1 MFFSLP
7 YLATVFVLI
16 LIQAMAAVPWVTTVF
31 ANRTLTLGEILRE
44 SFLPRTLLRV
54 LVVGVVLA
62 VVSLGLGQDRTTLE
76 TVGMWAG
83 FLFQLQLI
91 VDFFLLGFPLLM
103 KVWPKGGAVAFAA
116 FREGVRQPMFWV
128 LFIFA
133 FLALVVSLV
142 VPYFTFG
149 EDLVMVK
156 DLGFDTMMLA
166 AALFGAIAA
175 SQSISE
181 EIEGRTAVTLMS
193 KPVSRRQFL
202 LGKFL
207 GILLASLLMFA
218 LLGWVFEGLIPTKSW
233 LDRLD
238 PVPNPAWLTSTLASF
253 NLPDPATDL
262 LRGVGL
268 WVDQT
273 LQVLP
278 GLVMT
283 FSEVTVLLAV
293 AVALATRT
301 TMVVNLATVLAIY
314 FLANV
319 TPVLVQIGDE
329 ATAAAKA
336 AHRVDAGAE
345 LLSFTAGLF
354 NILLPDLDA
363 FRIGPA
369 LVADIAVPAP
379 YVLSVLFY
387 GMLYTLIVLLL
398 GLVLFEDR
406 DLA

>member
-1 MFFSLP
+1 MLPSLP
-7 YLATVFVLI
+7 YLITAFVIALLQAAAALPWVATVLANRSLTLSEMARDAVKPQVFLSVFGC
-16 LIQAMAAVPWVTTVF
+16 AVAAAVF
-31 ANRTLTLGEILRE
+31 CMMFGRARE
-44 SFLPRTLLRV
+44 
-54 LVVGVVLA
+54 
-62 VVSLGLGQDRTTLE
+62 TLE
-76 TVGMWAG
+76 TIGTTAG
-83 FLFQLQLI
+83 FLLEIQLV
-91 VDFFLLGFPLLM
+91 VDFFILVFPVLM

-128 LFIFA
+128 LFLFGL
-133 FLALVVSLV
+133 LALVTSLIV
-142 VPYFTFG
+142 QYFNFG
-149 EDLVMVK
+149 EYIVMVK
-156 DLGFDTMMLA
+156 DLGYDTMMLVA
-166 AALFGAIAA
+166 TLFGAIAA

-207 GILLASLLMFA
+207 GILLAALLMFG
-218 LLGWVFEGLIPTKSW
+218 LLGWVFEVLIPTKSW

-238 PVPNPAWLTSTLASF
+238 PTPVPGWLTGALSWA
-253 NLPDPATDL
+253 NLPDQATNL
-262 LRGVGL
+262 LRGVGF
-268 WVDQT
+268 WADQT

-283 FSEVTVLLAV
+283 FSEVTVLIAV
-293 AVALATRT
+293 AVALATRAP
-301 TMVVNLATVLAIY
+301 MAANLVTVLAIY

-329 ATAAAKA
+329 ATRNAAQ
-336 AHRVDAGAE
+336 HNRTDAGAQ

-369 LVADIAVPAP
+369 LVADVAVPGT

-387 GMLYTLIVLLL
+387 GVLYTLIVLLL

>member
-7 YLATVFVLI
+7 YLAAIFVLF
-16 LIQAMAAVPWVTTVF
+16 LIQALAALPWVTTVF
-31 ANRTLTLGEILRE
+31 ANRSLTLAEMLRDA
-44 SFLPRTLLRV
+44 SKPQVLLRV
-54 LVVGVVLA
+54 LLVGVALIGA
-62 VVSLGLGQDRTTLE
+62 SMLFGQERTTLE
-76 TVGMWAG
+76 TIGTTAG
-83 FLFQLQLI
+83 FLLELQLI

-103 KVWPKGGAVAFAA
+103 TVWPKGGAVAFAA

-128 LFIFA
+128 LFLFGL
-133 FLALVVSLV
+133 LALVVSLV

-175 SQSISE
+175 SHSISE

-218 LLGWVFEGLIPTKSW
+218 LLGWVFEGILPVKAW

-238 PVPNPAWLTSTLASF
+238 PTPTPAWLTATLSAA
-253 NLPDPATDL
+253 NLPDQATDL

-293 AVALATRT
+293 SVALATRS
-301 TMVVNLATVLAIY
+301 TMVVNLATVLSIY

-319 TPVLVQIGDE
+319 TPVLVTIGQE
-329 ATAAAKA
+329 AKA
-336 AHRVDAGAE
+336 HQPGPVSE

-354 NILLPDLDA
+354 DMLLPDLDA

-369 LVADIAVPAP
+369 LVSDVAVPAP

-387 GMLYTLIVLLL
+387 GVLYTLIVLLL

>member
-1 MFFSLP
+1 M
-7 YLATVFVLI
+7 
-16 LIQAMAAVPWVTTVF
+16 Q
-31 ANRTLTLGEILRE
+31 
-44 SFLPRTLLRV
+44 
-54 LVVGVVLA
+54 
-62 VVSLGLGQDRTTLE
+62 
-76 TVGMWAG
+76 
-83 FLFQLQLI
+83 
-91 VDFFLLGFPLLM
+91 
-103 KVWPKGGAVAFAA
+103 VWPKGGAVAFAA

-128 LFIFA
+128 LFLFGL
-133 FLALVVSLV
+133 LALIVSLV

-218 LLGWVFEGLIPTKSW
+218 LLGWVFEGLLPIKSW

-238 PVPNPAWLTSTLASF
+238 PDA
-253 NLPDPATDL
+253 
-262 LRGVGL
+262 G
-268 WVDQT
+268 
-273 LQVLP
+273 P
-278 GLVMT
+278 GLDDLDAQLGQSAGPGDRPPPRRGPMVGPDAASAAGPGDDVLGSDGAAGRVRRPGHAGHDGRQPGDGFGDL
-283 FSEVTVLLAV
+283 FS
-293 AVALATRT
+293 R
-301 TMVVNLATVLAIY
+301 
-314 FLANV
+314 
-319 TPVLVQIGDE
+319 Q
-329 ATAAAKA
+329 
-336 AHRVDAGAE
+336 RDAGPGADRPRRQARPRPPGPVAE

-387 GMLYTLIVLLL
+387 GVLYTLIVLLL

>member
-1 MFFSLP
+1 MTCEARRFPLD
-7 YLATVFVLI
+7 LTMALVIL
-16 LIQAMAAVPWVTTVF
+16 LIQAAAALPWVTTVF
-31 ANRTLTLGEILRE
+31 ANRSLTVSEMLRDAFKPQVL
-44 SFLPRTLLRV
+44 SASRRRGWSSPRWASVRSAPRWKRSAAWPVFL
-54 LVVGVVLA
+54 
-62 VVSLGLGQDRTTLE
+62 
-76 TVGMWAG
+76 
-83 FLFQLQLI
+83 QLQLI
-91 VDFFLLGFPLLM
+91 VDFFILGFPLLM
-103 KVWPKGGAVAFAA
+103 WARPKGGAVAFAA
-116 FREGVRQPMFWV
+116 FREGFRQPMFWV
-128 LFIFA
+128 LFLFGL
-133 FLALVVSLV
+133 LALVVSLI

-149 EDLVMVK
+149 EDLVYDELPRLRHHDAGRRPVRRHRR
-156 DLGFDTMMLA
+156 
-166 AALFGAIAA
+166 
-175 SQSISE
+175 QSIHQRGDRGAHRRHPDE
-181 EIEGRTAVTLMS
+181 QPA
-193 KPVSRRQFL
+193 SRRQFL

-207 GILLASLLMFA
+207 GILMASLLMFA
-218 LLGWVFEGLIPTKSW
+218 LLGWVFEAILPVKAW
-233 LDRLD
+233 LDRMD
-238 PVPNPAWLTSTLASF
+238 PVPLPTWLTSTLSWA
-253 NLPDPATDL
+253 NLPDQATDL

-293 AVALATRT
+293 SVALATRA

-319 TPVLVQIGDE
+319 TPVLVTIG
-329 ATAAAKA
+329 K
-336 AHRVDAGAE
+336 DAQLHQPGPVSE

-354 NILLPDLDA
+354 DMLLPDLDA

-369 LVADIAVPAP
+369 PASDVAVPAR

-387 GMLYTLIVLLL
+387 GVLYTLIVLLL

>member
-1 MFFSLP
+1 MT
-7 YLATVFVLI
+7 ALI
-16 LIQAMAAVPWVTTVF
+16 LLLIEALAALPWVTTVF
-31 ANRTLTLGEILRE
+31 ANRSLTLSEMLRDA
-44 SFLPRTLLRV
+44 FKPQVLLWV
-54 LVVGVVLA
+54 LVGGAALVVA
-62 VVSLGLGQDRTTLE
+62 SMGFGQERSTLE
-76 TVGMWAG
+76 TVGGLAG
-83 FLFQLQLI
+83 YLLQLQLI

-116 FREGVRQPMFWV
+116 FREGFRQPMFWV
-128 LFIFA
+128 LFLFGL
-133 FLALVVSLV
+133 LALVVSLI

-149 EDLVMVK
+149 EDLVMMK
-156 DLGFDTMMLA
+156 DLGYDTMMLA

-207 GILLASLLMFA
+207 GILMASLLMFA
-218 LLGWVFEGLIPTKSW
+218 LLGWVFEGVLPVKAW
-233 LDRLD
+233 LDRMD
-238 PVPNPAWLTSTLASF
+238 PVPLPTWLTSTLSWA
-253 NLPDPATDL
+253 NLPDQATDL

-268 WVDQT
+268 WADQT

-293 AVALATRT
+293 SVALATRA

-319 TPVLVQIGDE
+319 TPVLVTIGQE
-329 ATAAAKA
+329 AKV
-336 AHRVDAGAE
+336 HQPGPVSE

-354 NILLPDLDA
+354 DMLLPDLDA

-369 LVADIAVPAP
+369 LVSDVAVPAP

-387 GMLYTLIVLLL
+387 GVLYTLIVLLL

>member
-1 MFFSLP
+1 MFFSLS
-7 YLATVFVLI
+7 YLTTALVIL
-16 LIQAMAAVPWVTTVF
+16 LIQAAAALPWVTTVF
-31 ANRTLTLGEILRE
+31 ANRSLTVSEMLRDA
-44 SFLPRTLLRV
+44 FKPQVLLWV
-54 LVVGVVLA
+54 LVGAAGLVVA
-62 VVSLGLGQDRTTLE
+62 SMGFGQERSTLE
-76 TVGMWAG
+76 TVGGLAG
-83 FLFQLQLI
+83 FLLQLQLI
-91 VDFFLLGFPLLM
+91 VDFFILGFPLLM
-103 KVWPKGGAVAFAA
+103 WAWPKGGAVAFAA
-116 FREGVRQPMFWV
+116 FREGFRQPMFWV
-128 LFIFA
+128 LFLFGL
-133 FLALVVSLV
+133 LALVVSLI

-149 EDLVMVK
+149 EDLVMMK

-207 GILLASLLMFA
+207 GILMASLLMFA
-218 LLGWVFEGLIPTKSW
+218 LLGWVFEAILPVKAW
-233 LDRLD
+233 LDRMD
-238 PVPNPAWLTSTLASF
+238 PVPLPTWLTSTLSWA
-253 NLPDPATDL
+253 NLPDQATDL

-293 AVALATRT
+293 SVALATRA

-319 TPVLVQIGDE
+319 TPVLVTIG
-329 ATAAAKA
+329 K
-336 AHRVDAGAE
+336 DAQLHQPGPVSE

-354 NILLPDLDA
+354 DMLLPDLDA

-369 LVADIAVPAP
+369 LVSDVAVPAP

-387 GMLYTLIVLLL
+387 GVLYTLIVLLL

>member
-1 MFFSLP
+1 M
-7 YLATVFVLI
+7 
-16 LIQAMAAVPWVTTVF
+16 
-31 ANRTLTLGEILRE
+31 
-44 SFLPRTLLRV
+44 
-54 LVVGVVLA
+54 
-62 VVSLGLGQDRTTLE
+62 
-76 TVGMWAG
+76 
-83 FLFQLQLI
+83 
-91 VDFFLLGFPLLM
+91 
-103 KVWPKGGAVAFAA
+103 
-116 FREGVRQPMFWV
+116 
-128 LFIFA
+128 
-133 FLALVVSLV
+133 
-142 VPYFTFG
+142 
-149 EDLVMVK
+149 
-156 DLGFDTMMLA
+156 
-166 AALFGAIAA
+166 
-175 SQSISE
+175 
-181 EIEGRTAVTLMS
+181 
-193 KPVSRRQFL
+193 
-202 LGKFL
+202 
-207 GILLASLLMFA
+207 ASLLMFA
-218 LLGWVFEGLIPTKSW
+218 LLGWVFEGLIPIKSW

-238 PVPNPAWLTSTLASF
+238 PTPVPVWITSTLTWA
-253 NLPDPATDL
+253 NLPEPATDL

-268 WVDQT
+268 WWDQT

-293 AVALATRT
+293 SVALATRA

-319 TPVLVQIGDE
+319 TPVLVQIGHD
-329 ATAAAKA
+329 ATTAAHA
-336 AHRVDAGAE
+336 ANKTDAGAE

-387 GMLYTLIVLLL
+387 GVLYTLIVLLL

>member
-1 MFFSLP
+1 MSFSFS
-7 YLATVFVLI
+7 YLATVFLLLLVE
-16 LIQAMAAVPWVTTVF
+16 AAAALPWVTTVL
-31 ANRTLTLGEILRE
+31 ANRSLSGMEMLRE
-44 SFLPRTLLRV
+44 AFRPRV
-54 LVVGVVLA
+54 LLGILVGCVGLA
-62 VVSLGLGQDRTTLE
+62 VVSVIFGQEHDTLE
-76 TVGMWAG
+76 VVGTAAG
-83 FLFQLQLI
+83 FLLELQLI

-116 FREGVRQPMFWV
+116 FREGFRQPLFWV
-128 LFIFA
+128 LFLFGI
-133 FLALVVSLV
+133 LALVVSLV

-156 DLGFDTMMLA
+156 DLGYDTMMLA
-166 AALFGAIAA
+166 AALFGTIAA

-181 EIEGRTAVTLMS
+181 EIEGRTAITLMS

-218 LLGWVFEGLIPTKSW
+218 LLGWIFEALLPVKSW

-238 PVPNPAWLTSTLASF
+238 PTPTPVWLTSALSWA
-253 NLPDPATDL
+253 NLSEQPTAL
-262 LRGVGL
+262 LSGVGL

-278 GLVMT
+278 GLLMT

-293 AVALATRT
+293 AVALATRA
-301 TMVVNLATVLAIY
+301 TMVVNLVTVLAIY

-319 TPVLVQIGDE
+319 TPVLVTIGRE
-329 ATAAAKA
+329 AKA
-336 AHRVDAGAE
+336 SHPGPVSE

-354 NILLPDLDA
+354 DMLLPDLDA

-369 LVADIAVPAP
+369 LVTDVAVPAP

-387 GMLYTLIVLLL
+387 GVLYTLIVLLL